1 MKDDTRNVMRE
12 GKKKGQR
19 RLLVPRLRVMWGNEI
34 AFGPGKVELLKHIQS
49 SGSILKAAK
58 AMNMSYMRAWK
69 LLKTTENCF
78 RQPLVTKS
86 RGGKGGGNARLTVA
100 GEKALG
106 LYEKMEN
113 ECLNATCQSWEALLR
128 ELK

>member
-1 MKDDTRNVMRE
+1 MRE
-12 GKKKGQR
+12 ARKKGRR
-19 RLLVPRLRVMWGNEI
+19 RLLLPRLRVMWGTDV
-34 AFGPGKVELLKHIQS
+34 ALGPGKVELLKHIQS

-78 RQPLVTKS
+78 RHPLVTKS
-86 RGGKGGGNARLTVA
+86 RGGKGGGNARLTEA
-100 GEKALG
+100 GEKALA
-106 LYEKMEN
+106 LYHKMEN
-113 ECLNATCQSWEALLR
+113 ECLNATCGSWESLLR

>member
-1 MKDDTRNVMRE
+1 MRE
-12 GKKKGQR
+12 GRKKPKR
-19 RLLVPRLRVMWGNEI
+19 KLLLPRLRVMWGNDI
-34 AFGPGKVELLKHIQS
+34 AMGPGKVELLRHIQN

-69 LLKTTENCF
+69 LLKTMENCF
-78 RQPLVTKS
+78 KHPLVTKS
-86 RGGKGGGNARLTVA
+86 RGGRGGGNAQLTPA
-100 GEKALG
+100 GEKALA

-113 ECLNATCQSWEALLR
+113 ECLNATWKTWDTLVR